1 MNAFTSNAS
10 LIIYPGDPNWTPD
23 NPEALLKVLQEAR
36 LTGDVLNKNENSF
49 LVGEKFLDH
58 ISFMGCSPNIKLDNE
73 DNDGKFTFVRI
84 TATNSITALTG
95 KHSFAPHCPHCKK
108 PEKNW
113 QELLQDNQLTCSLCH
128 TTSNAWQYN
137 WRKSAGFGRCFIEIT
152 DIYPKEAIPQPSLLD
167 SLEKTF
173 QVPWEY
179 FFFHTSAISD

>member
-10 LIIYPGDPNWTPD
+10 LVIYPTNPNWTSD
-23 NPEALLKVLQEAR
+23 NQESLIKFLQEVGLA
-36 LTGDVLNKNENSF
+36 GEYLNKKENSF

-58 ISFMGCSPNIKLDNE
+58 ISFMGCSPNIKLENE
-73 DNDGKFTFVRI
+73 NGDGKFTFIRV
-84 TATNSITALTG
+84 TTTETITALTG

-113 QELLQDNQLTCSLCH
+113 RELLEDNQLVCSQCQ
-128 TTSNAWQYN
+128 TTSDAWLYN

-167 SLEKTF
+167 SLEKSF
-173 QVPWEY
+173 GVSWGY
-179 FFFHTSAISD
+179 FFYYA